1 MADTA
6 KLIKD
11 SFDRAVRQVDA
22 GLRTVDHTCAKPA
35 FRVLCS
41 TPNVPTCR
49 AITQTVVQFLSPVL
63 PFATQAILSAG
74 AFTAGLGITQLSGF
88 ALRVSCA
95 TPYASSALGMLGVG
109 LGSALAGIASQ
120 SCRINFE
127 APRRRTPLRIDLH
140 DVMRDMLIGII
151 IFKVM
156 QFKHC
161 KKANDAHKNTHT
173 LFK

>member
-1 MADTA
+1 MSADTA

-11 SFDRAVRQVDA
+11 SFDRAVRHVDA
-22 GLRTVDHTCAKPA
+22 GMRTVDHKCASNGAAPKLPSPA
-35 FRVLCS
+35 RI
-41 TPNVPTCR
+41 R
-49 AITQTVVQFLSPVL
+49 AITQTVVQFLSPVV

-120 SCRINFE
+120 SCRASFE
-127 APRRRTPLRIDLH
+127 PPRRRTPLRIDLH
-140 DVMRDMLIGII
+140 DVVRDMLIGII
-151 IFKVM
+151 IFKVG
-156 QFKHC
+156 C
-161 KKANDAHKNTHT
+161 
-173 LFK
+173 